1 MTGESIMREI
11 LEKMSMMSVDM
22 GKANKAATKIMDA
35 GSMVDPIPSVRFE
48 RALTSLRDALEKS
61 ETMASDLAW
70 ICKFRKMRD
79 GGALDLPSAKAFQ
92 KNCAEVL
99 AEVFDSMKG
108 MRALMPAP
116 PKGA

>member
-1 MTGESIMREI
+1 MREI

-35 GSMVDPIPSVRFE
+35 GSMVDPIPSVRFQ

-79 GGALDLPSAKAFQ
+79 GGALNLPSAKAFQ
-92 KNCAEVL
+92 NCAEVL

-108 MRALMPAP
+108 MRVLMPAP
-116 PKGA
+116 AKDA

>member
-1 MTGESIMREI
+1 MKEESITREI
-11 LEKMSMMSVDM
+11 LEKMSTMCVDM

-79 GGALDLPSAKAFQ
+79 GGALNLPSAKAFQ
-92 KNCAEVL
+92 KSCAEVL

-108 MRALMPAP
+108 VRALMPAP
-116 PKGA
+116 PKDA